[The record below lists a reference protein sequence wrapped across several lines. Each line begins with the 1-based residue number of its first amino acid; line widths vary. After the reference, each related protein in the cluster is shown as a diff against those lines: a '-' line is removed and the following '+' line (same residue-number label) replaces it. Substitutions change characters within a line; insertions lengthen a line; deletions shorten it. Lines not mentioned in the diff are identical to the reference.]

1 MPTDKREL
9 RPRWD
14 LYVIT
19 DEGLAGGRSHEEQT
33 RAALEGGA
41 GVIQLRDKA
50 ATSRRL
56 YEAAVAMRRLT
67 REAGAV
73 LIVNDRVDI
82 ALAAGADGVH
92 VGPDDLPVAV
102 VRRLM
107 PGRIVGASAGTV
119 AEAIAAE
126 RDGADYLGVG
136 AVYEARGSKAD
147 AGAPVGP
154 ERVAAIRAAVRLP
167 IVGIGGIKAANAAP
181 VIAAGADGVA
191 VITGVVAA
199 PDIAAATRELLGIVT
214 AAKGQRVQPQRR
226 GGAEETRD

>member
-1 MPTDKREL
+1 MPTDKGER

-19 DEGLAGGRSHEEQT
+19 DEALSGGRSHEEQT
-33 RAALEGGA
+33 RAALAGGA
-41 GVIQLRDKA
+41 GVIQLRDKTA
-50 ATSRRL
+50 SSRRL
-56 YEAAVAMRRLT
+56 YEAAVAMRKLC
-67 REAGAV
+67 REAGAL

-82 ALAAGADGVH
+82 ALAADADGVH

-102 VRRLM
+102 ARRLL
-107 PGRIVGASAGTV
+107 PGRILGASAGTV
-119 AEAIAAE
+119 EEAIAAE

-154 ERVAAIRAAVRLP
+154 ERVAAIRAAVPLP
-167 IVGIGGIKAANAAP
+167 IVGIGGIKASNAAP
-181 VIAAGADGVA
+181 VIAAGAHGVA

-199 PDIAAATRELLGIVT
+199 SDIAAAAREFLAVIQQQKET
-214 AAKGQRVQPQRR
+214 ESRR
-226 GGAEETRD
+226 

>member
-1 MPTDKREL
+1 MPTDKGER
-9 RPRWD
+9 RPIWD

-19 DEGLAGGRSHEEQT
+19 DEPLAGGRSHEEQA
-33 RAALEGGA
+33 RAALAGGA
-41 GVIQLRDKA
+41 RVIQLRDKQ

-56 YEAAVAMRRLT
+56 YEAAVAMRRLAH
-67 REAGAV
+67 EVGAL

-82 ALAAGADGVH
+82 ALAADADGIH
-92 VGPDDLPVAV
+92 VGPDDLPVAA

-119 AEAIAAE
+119 EEALAAE

-154 ERVAAIRAAVRLP
+154 ERVAAIRAAVGLP

-199 PDIAAATRELLGIVT
+199 PDIAQAAREILDVVE
-214 AAKGQRVQPQRR
+214 AAKRR
-226 GGAEETRD
+226 REG

>member
-1 MPTDKREL
+1 
-9 RPRWD
+9 
-14 LYVIT
+14 VIT
-19 DEGLAGGRSHEEQT
+19 DEALGGGRSHEEQA

-41 GVIQLRDKA
+41 GVIQLRDKTA
-50 ATSRRL
+50 SSRRL
-56 YEAAVAMRRLT
+56 SEAAAAIGKLCRD
-67 REAGAV
+67 AGAL

-119 AEAIAAE
+119 AEAIAAQ

-147 AGAPVGP
+147 AGAPVGV
-154 ERVAAIRAAVRLP
+154 ERVAAVRAAVALP
-167 IVGIGGIKAANAAP
+167 IVGIGGIKADNAAA
-181 VIAAGADGVA
+181 VIGAGADGVA

-199 PDIAAATRELLGIVT
+199 PDIAAAARDLLAVVEAARSSTR
-214 AAKGQRVQPQRR
+214 RR
-226 GGAEETRD
+226 

>member
-1 MPTDKREL
+1 MPTDKGRPH
-9 RPRWD
+9 PRWD

-19 DEGLAGGRSHEEQT
+19 DEALSGGRSHEEQT
-33 RAALEGGA
+33 RAALAGGA
-41 GVIQLRDKA
+41 GVIQLRDK
-50 ATSRRL
+50 TSASLRL
-56 YEAAVAMRRLT
+56 YEAAVTMRKLC
-67 REAGAV
+67 REAGAL

-82 ALAAGADGVH
+82 ALAADADGVH

-102 VRRLM
+102 ARRLL
-107 PGRIVGASAGTV
+107 PGGLVGASAGTV
-119 AEAIAAE
+119 EEALAFE

-154 ERVAAIRAAVRLP
+154 GRVADIRAAVRLP

-181 VIAAGADGVA
+181 VLAAGADGVA

-199 PDIAAATRELLGIVT
+199 PDIAAAARDLLTIIEG
-214 AAKGQRVQPQRR
+214 AKRAR
-226 GGAEETRD
+226 A

>member
-1 MPTDKREL
+1 MAVDREAL
-9 RPRWD
+9 RAHLA

-19 DEGLAGGRSHEEQT
+19 DEVLSGGRSHAEQA
-33 RAALEGGA
+33 RAAVAGGA
-41 GVIQLRDKA
+41 RMIQLRDKA

-56 YEAAVAMRRLT
+56 YEAAVAMLRIT
-67 REAGAV
+67 RPAGAL
-73 LIVNDRVDI
+73 LIVNDRVDV

-107 PGRIVGASAGTV
+107 PDGIVGASAGTV
-119 AEAIAAE
+119 EEAVAAQ

-136 AVYEARGSKAD
+136 AVYEARASKAD

-154 ERVAAIRAAVRLP
+154 ERVAAIRAAVALP

-199 PDIAAATRELLGIVT
+199 PDIAAAARELLAVVR
-214 AAKGQRVQPQRR
+214 AARP
-226 GGAEETRD
+226 

>member
-1 MPTDKREL
+1 VPTDKGER

-19 DEGLAGGRSHEEQT
+19 DETLSGGRTHEEQT
-33 RAALEGGA
+33 RAALAGGA
-41 GVIQLRDKA
+41 GLIQLRDK
-50 ATSRRL
+50 TSSSRRL
-56 YEAAVAMRRLT
+56 YTAAVEMQRLC
-67 REAGAV
+67 REAGAL

-82 ALAAGADGVH
+82 ALAADADGVH

-102 VRRLM
+102 ARRLL

-119 AEAIAAE
+119 EEAIAAD

-167 IVGIGGIKAANAAP
+167 MVGIGGIKAANAAP
-181 VIAAGADGVA
+181 VIAAGANGVA

-199 PDIAAATRELLGIVT
+199 PDIAAAARELLAVVHE
-214 AAKGQRVQPQRR
+214 AKGTR
-226 GGAEETRD
+226 GRG